1 VAANYVGALGAL
13 ARASSQDA
21 TQRRLLARGDG
32 LPAATLALHCLCSAM
47 AGRWS
52 CGGPAEMEPFALASF
67 AGDCRC
73 VAEVPMPEGCGEWH
87 EDDLVEGSTL
97 VCRVVRNCVPEID
110 HDNPRIRQASTQ
122 GMQLLLWLV
131 SSVCRHGT
139 DSQKTLYI
147 DFYIVNALGH

>member
-1 VAANYVGALGAL
+1 
-13 ARASSQDA
+13 
-21 TQRRLLARGDG
+21 
-32 LPAATLALHCLCSAM
+32 
-47 AGRWS
+47 
-52 CGGPAEMEPFALASF
+52 
-67 AGDCRC
+67 
-73 VAEVPMPEGCGEWH
+73 MPEGCGEWH

-110 HDNPRIRQASTQ
+110 HDNARIRQASTQ
-122 GMQLLLWLV
+122 GMQLILWLV